1 MPSPSEPRPLYVIAL
16 ILLTLSSTLQAAAP
30 NVLVSI
36 KPIHSLV
43 AGVMTGVGEP
53 KLLIGG
59 SDSPHS
65 FTLRPSTARKLN
77 NAELIFWVGESLESP
92 LESIL
97 SMVNGRVVELLT
109 VEGIEIAPPRKA
121 VAWEQRNEDETS
133 DSDHAH
139 NNDKALNHA
148 HLQGNPHIWLSPL
161 NGLAIVMLIERELST
176 IDPDNATHYRENAI
190 NLRQRIRQLDKKLGK
205 RLSAVREQPY
215 IVFHDAYQA
224 FEDHYRL
231 NSIGSVALNTDR
243 MPGAKHIHQLRKRI
257 DTQGVRCLFSEPQFK
272 PKLVHTLVDG
282 TRARS
287 GELDPLGSDL
297 VPGPDAYFQ
306 LMHNLAEAL
315 VGCLGPEGKN

>member
-1 MPSPSEPRPLYVIAL
+1 MSPRPGPRLLHAIVFA
-16 ILLTLSSTLQAAAP
+16 LLTLSGTLQAAAP
-30 NVLVSI
+30 TVLVSI

-53 KLLIGG
+53 ILLISG

-97 SMVNGRVVELLT
+97 STVNGRVVELLKT
-109 VEGIEIAPPRKA
+109 EDIVVHPPRKGGS
-121 VAWEQRNEDETS
+121 WESQSEVEVHD
-133 DSDHAH
+133 DHH
-139 NNDKALNHA
+139 EHSHDH
-148 HLQGNPHIWLSPL
+148 HEGNPHIWLSPI
-161 NGLAIVMLIERELST
+161 NGQAIVTLIEQELSA
-176 IDPDNATHYRENAI
+176 IDPNNAARYRENAI
-190 NLRQRIRQLDKKLGK
+190 NLRQRLQQLDK
-205 RLSAVREQPY
+205 RLEKQLSGIRKQPY

-231 NSIGSVALNTDR
+231 NATGSVTLNPDR
-243 MPGAKHIHQLRKRI
+243 MPGAKRIHQLRKRI
-257 DTQGVRCLFSEPQFK
+257 DAEGVRCLFSEPQFK

-282 TRARS
+282 TTARS
-287 GELDPLGSDL
+287 GVLDPLGSDL

-306 LMHNLAEAL
+306 LMHNLADAL
-315 VGCLGPEGKN
+315 VECLDR